1 MKAIPNI
8 FKERFARS
16 LAFTLIFCTAALAC
30 LSISLYFF
38 FTNHIKGGMIA
49 LLFLLIV
56 LVMPVAE
63 RLIRICVP
71 TACYALLLFL
81 CVGALLGSTMNFYF
95 LIPFWDII
103 LHTLSGWLFACI
115 GYAICIR
122 MFPKD
127 ETKSR
132 FPYIFFGVIFSL
144 ALAVLWELFEAG
156 ASWLLPLDMQEDTL
170 VHAFRSFYLSGT
182 HDAPIE
188 LQGITET
195 VIHFGDDEV
204 LVVPG
209 YLDLGLADTLSD
221 MAVCLGGSL
230 LFLAIFPL
238 DRLLGGRLAPLLLPR
253 SAMPVYASQDK

>member
-16 LAFTLIFCTAALAC
+16 LAFTLIFCAAALAC
-30 LSISLYFF
+30 FSISLYFF
-38 FTNHIKGGMIA
+38 FTHNIKGGMIA

-56 LVMPVAE
+56 LAMPVAE

-103 LHTLSGWLFACI
+103 LHGLSGWLFACI
-115 GYAICIR
+115 GYAICVQ
-122 MFPKD
+122 MFPKG
-127 ETKSR
+127 ENKSL

-156 ASWLLPLDMQEDTL
+156 ATRLLPLDMQEDTL
-170 VHAFRSFYLSGT
+170 VYSFRSFYLSGT
-182 HDAPIE
+182 HDAPVVLE
-188 LQGITET
+188 GITET
-195 VIHFGDDEV
+195 VIHFGDET
-204 LVVPG
+204 LTVPG
-209 YLDLGLADTLSD
+209 YLDLGLTDTLSD

-230 LFLAIFPL
+230 VFLAIFPL

-253 SAMPVYASQDK
+253 SANEKKGSKPL